1 MVDGYLDYLY
11 SMLKS
16 VEEKK
21 KVKPE
26 QKLIQMFSLRDK
38 YLKTSGWLD
47 LSLFILKRNQA
58 VIGHANLPII
68 EWILK
73 YIY

>member
-16 VEEKK
+16 VEGKK

-26 QKLIQMFSLRDK
+26 QKLIQMFSLRDNK
-38 YLKTSGWLD
+38 YLKTSG
-47 LSLFILKRNQA
+47 
-58 VIGHANLPII
+58 
-68 EWILK
+68 
-73 YIY
+73 